1 MDHWFKSENGFFKRK
16 KNIAF
21 MMRKLFVTTLLLLIN
36 FLSQAQS
43 TTDTVDMADTMRS
56 NGKIYVVIA
65 VILTIFAGIIIY
77 LIRLDR
83 KMTKLEKEQL

>member
-1 MDHWFKSENGFFKRK
+1 M
-16 KNIAF
+16 I
-21 MMRKLFVTTLLLLIN
+21 RKLFAATVLLLIN
-36 FLSQAQS
+36 FLTHAQE

-56 NGKIYVVIA
+56 NGKIYVVVA

-83 KMTKLEKEQL
+83 KMTKLEKNQL